1 MAAGQHRLAENLLKS
16 NVPRDVFTMSAMAEV
31 DRLQRRL
38 SPDQSH
44 ASLRIRMNPASSQ
57 VTPLHVACA
66 SDWHGH
72 GPGRQADQVEVAVIL
87 QEHGADL
94 TALATYRG
102 LPDVNPLFC
111 ACWSSR
117 NPALVQWLLAQG
129 VPADISQLMAALGH
143 YQRHGRAAYD
153 IADILLDSGVPL
165 EGLLP
170 DSRTALQAFAHQG
183 DHRTV
188 NWLISHGA
196 NVNFRNAAGRMAVH
210 YAAERLTTPKTL
222 ALLVAHGADLMAQD
236 QDGQTPMEIAR
247 LNGKLRQVA
256 WIEQRMQQRSS

>member
-1 MAAGQHRLAENLLKS
+1 MAAGQHLLAENLLRS
-16 NVPRDVFTMSAMAEV
+16 SVPHDVFTMSAMAEV
-31 DRLQRRL
+31 NQLQRTLSSVL
-38 SPDQSH
+38 SP
-44 ASLRIRMNPASSQ
+44 ASFHVRMNPASSQ
-57 VTPLHVACA
+57 VTPLHVGCA
-66 SDWHGH
+66 SDWHAH
-72 GPGRQADQVEVAVIL
+72 EPGRQADQVQVAVIL

-102 LPDVNPLFC
+102 LPEVNPLFC
-111 ACWSSR
+111 ACRSSR

-153 IADILLDSGVPL
+153 IAELLLDSGVPV
-165 EGLLP
+165 EALLP

-188 NWLISHGA
+188 AWLISHGA

-210 YAAERLTTPKTL
+210 YAAERPTTPKTL
-222 ALLVAHGADLMAQD
+222 ALLVAHGADPMAQD

-247 LNGKLRQVA
+247 VNGKLRQVA
-256 WIEQRMQQRSS
+256 WIAQRMQQRSP